1 MKKLY
6 RVYQI
11 DGAKKAEVEKII
23 EADPY
28 SQDSF
33 ARVGYKLKEGKILG
47 EEAGKY
53 YLYIK
58 SSEDFIKKADEKL
71 KGLCAVAAK
80 EVELRV
86 VEKILEE
93 EEAAEKGLG
102 DIFG

>member
-1 MKKLY
+1 MKNLY
-6 RVYQI
+6 RVYVVE
-11 DGAKKAEVEKII
+11 GAKKIEVEKII

-33 ARVGYKLKEGKILG
+33 ARVGYKMKEGKILG

-58 SSEDFIKKADEKL
+58 SSEEFIKKADEKL
-71 KGLCAVAAK
+71 KGICNIAAK

-93 EEAAEKGLG
+93 EEAAERGLG

>member
-1 MKKLY
+1 VKKLY

-11 DGAKKAEVEKII
+11 DGSKKAEVEKII
-23 EADPY
+23 ETDPY

-53 YLYIK
+53 FLYIK
-58 SSEDFIKKADEKL
+58 SSEEFIKKADEKL
-71 KGLCAVAAK
+71 KDICKIAPK
-80 EVELRV
+80 EVEERIVL
-86 VEKILEE
+86 KIIEE
-93 EEAAEKGLG
+93 EEAAERGLG